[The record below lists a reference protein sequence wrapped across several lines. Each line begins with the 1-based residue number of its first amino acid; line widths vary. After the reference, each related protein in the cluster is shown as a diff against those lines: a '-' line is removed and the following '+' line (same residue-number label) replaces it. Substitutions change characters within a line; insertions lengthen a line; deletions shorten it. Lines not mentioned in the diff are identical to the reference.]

1 MSRTAR
7 MSRLIATIVVVS
19 LSTGCATHHAVVKT
33 GIDPGLRKVEDKW
46 ADSYVGGLVAPDHV
60 EVGERCGE
68 GGVATVETRIS
79 FLNGLVSTLTFGIYS
94 PMEIVVTC
102 GSAEETPADETSA
115 EETSDTQPDEDEAR
129 RTSSSTPDGR
139 EKRGTDSDGG

>member
-1 MSRTAR
+1 MSRTAT
-7 MSRLIATIVVVS
+7 MSRLIATIVAVS

-68 GGVATVETRIS
+68 GGVAMVETRIS
-79 FLNGLVSTLTFGIYS
+79 FLNQLVSTLTLGIYS
-94 PMEIVVTC
+94 PMEIIVTC
-102 GSAEETPADETSA
+102 GGTEETPADETSA
-115 EETSDTQPDEDEAR
+115 EETSAKE
-129 RTSSSTPDGR
+129 TSAEETSAEETSETPKKPSG
-139 EKRGTDSDGG
+139 GSDGG